1 VDLAADLEAL
11 RALFATRL
19 GQPVDL
25 LRTLREPAP
34 GELLLW
40 PYRLEKL
47 PDMTS
52 TPSRGGVPL
61 PPRLRQ
67 RVHLLV
73 LAGDTTRLAHAQAI
87 AHDHPVLGEGQRR
100 LILHSDSPP
109 TEVLCALFTAAG
121 QPMQAALALT
131 LQD

>member
-19 GQPVDL
+19 GQPATLV
-25 LRTLREPAP
+25 RTLREPAP

-40 PYRLEKL
+40 PYRLEVL
-47 PDMTS
+47 PDMQ
-52 TPSRGGVPL
+52 PQPPRGGVPQ

-67 RVHLLV
+67 RVHLLA
-73 LAGDTTRLAHAQAI
+73 LAGDVALLARAQAI
-87 AHDHPVLGEGQRR
+87 AHDHPILGEGERR
-100 LILHSDSPP
+100 LILRNDAPP
-109 TEVLCALFTAAG
+109 TDVLCALFTAAG
-121 QPMQAALALT
+121 QPMQAALALN